1 MAGSSLLLADVGDI
15 AWVIIALASFAV
27 WVFNQ
32 IKKANE
38 EAAKK
43 TQRTAQPDAESSPPR
58 AGQSGSPSRRQP
70 PPVRG
75 QQQPPRQRTA
85 RPALSDRTA
94 LSSTQG
100 AEEDP
105 WAKPEAV
112 ASHVRRHLD
121 TQEFEQRTGSLGQ
134 LEHLD
139 SGVDEHVHEAFDHEV
154 STITDQ
160 GAVTEGEQATA
171 SAQGVL
177 AASAA
182 AGIAELL
189 SDPDR
194 LRNAIIFQEVL
205 RPPKWD

>member
-1 MAGSSLLLADVGDI
+1 MAGSSLLLAAVGDI

-38 EAAKK
+38 DAARK
-43 TQRTAQPDAESSPPR
+43 AQPTAPKPDSEQPPPR
-58 AGQSGSPSRRQP
+58 ASQSGSPSRRQQ

-75 QQQPPRQRTA
+75 QQQPRQRTPA
-85 RPALSDRTA
+85 RPA

-100 AEEDP
+100 AEGEP

-112 ASHVRRHLD
+112 ASHVHRHLD
-121 TQEFEQRTGSLGQ
+121 TQEFEQRSGSLGQ

-160 GAVTEGEQATA
+160 GAVTEGEQAGG
-171 SAQGVL
+171 AQPIL
-177 AASAA
+177 AGAAA

-189 SDPDR
+189 SDPDS
-194 LRNAIIFQEVL
+194 LRNAIILQEVL